1 MKLRHWILV
10 GLLFSLPARAD
21 RLNPGDWIGS
31 AGIGFMS
38 SPALFL
44 LSPHLE
50 RVYRRN
56 LYLGGLIQ
64 AGLGTASLFTATFT
78 ARFQV
83 GNHPRLRPTLE
94 GGIGLAAGSAAF
106 ASAVGVAIHVGMGV
120 DYLLEPDLAISTII
134 RANFAPPVQTFFLSW
149 SIFQVRYLF

>member
-1 MKLRHWILV
+1 MKQRLWILF
-10 GLLFSLPARAD
+10 GLLFSLPVHAD
-21 RLNPGDWIGS
+21 RLKPGDWIGS

-44 LSPHLE
+44 ISPHLE

-56 LYLGGLIQ
+56 VYLGALIQ
-64 AGLGTASLFTATFT
+64 AGLGNSSLFTATFT
-78 ARFQV
+78 ARMQV

-94 GGIGLAAGSAAF
+94 GGVGITAGSSSF
-106 ASAVGVAIHVGMGV
+106 ASSVGLAIHVGMGV
-120 DYLLEPDLAISTII
+120 DYLLEPDLAISTLV

-149 SIFQVRYLF
+149 PILQVRYLF

>member
-1 MKLRHWILV
+1 MKLQRGILLA
-10 GLLFSLPARAD
+10 LLFCLPAQAD
-21 RLNPGDWIGS
+21 RLKPGDWIGS

-64 AGLGTASLFTATFT
+64 AGLGNASLFTATFT
-78 ARFQV
+78 ARMQV

-94 GGIGLAAGSAAF
+94 GGIGITAGSSAF
-106 ASAVGVAIHVGMGV
+106 SSAVGVAIHVGMGV
-120 DYLLEPDLAISTII
+120 DYLLEPDLALSTIV
-134 RANFAPPVQTFFLSW
+134 RACFAPPVQTFFLSW
-149 SIFQVRYLF
+149 PVFQVRYLF